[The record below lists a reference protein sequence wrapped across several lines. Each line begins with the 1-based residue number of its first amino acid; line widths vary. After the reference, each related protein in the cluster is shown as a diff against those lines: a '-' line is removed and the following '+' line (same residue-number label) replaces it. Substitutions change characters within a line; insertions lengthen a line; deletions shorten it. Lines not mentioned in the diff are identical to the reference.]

1 MRQKKRKT
9 TEKETKHQRRHD
21 SLHWQKG
28 TLVKPNK
35 LQTGLFQPLKASLSF
50 TVIKL
55 LNINLELLTEKYWI
69 KPIPILLNISLT
81 ANNHFW
87 YCCPF
92 FASDF
97 QDLCTIP
104 PAMLQNNWF
113 MLLAVHYRVME
124 HLGSL
129 ESTRATLTLLTCS
142 PNFPRAP

>member
-1 MRQKKRKT
+1 MIYQKKSRGHRTSKIV
-9 TEKETKHQRRHD
+9 KSRQSSSNGHLPYHLFILWLSARARAWRGMWICVRSKD
-21 SLHWQKG
+21 AQKQLAR
-28 TLVKPNK
+28 T
-35 LQTGLFQPLKASLSF
+35 SLSF

-97 QDLCTIP
+97 QDLCTIHRTKKDGGGTFYH
-104 PAMLQNNWF
+104 N
-113 MLLAVHYRVME
+113 
-124 HLGSL
+124 
-129 ESTRATLTLLTCS
+129 TLRTKLS
-142 PNFPRAP
+142 SQSI